1 MEEKDEVV
9 EVKPQENET
18 TKVEEK
24 VENTQP
30 VNTESKIDKQVIN
43 RYIGIDKNLKAVNST
58 TIFLLVFMALR
69 LVMSLISVGDIG
81 TLLKLNNSSAT
92 VLAILAIVEL
102 VFAIANCVLACVYF
116 TLITR
121 LKKSI
126 EKEEDVTTLFA
137 KCKVWTK
144 VLSIVFTVFF
154 VFEIGVLA
162 YMMSAFEI
170 SGGSSYLSLIWS
182 ALFTFYAWYNLKLLG
197 KLEQDIKASQ
207 NA

>member
-9 EVKPQENET
+9 EVKPQESET
-18 TKVEEK
+18 PKVEEK
-24 VENTQP
+24 VET
-30 VNTESKIDKQVIN
+30 VNTEKQIDKQVIN

-69 LVMSLISVGDIG
+69 LLMGLISVGDIG
-81 TLLKLNNSSAT
+81 TLLKLNNSNPT
-92 VLAILAIVEL
+92 TLAILAIVEL
-102 VFAIANCVLACVYF
+102 VFAVVNCVLTCIYF
-116 TLITR
+116 TFISR
-121 LKKSI
+121 LKNSI
-126 EKEEDVTTLFA
+126 KKDEDVTTLFA

-154 VFEIGVLA
+154 AFEIGVLA
-162 YMMSAFEI
+162 FMMTAFEI
-170 SGGSSYLSLIWS
+170 SGGTSYLSLVWS

>member
-9 EVKPQENET
+9 EVKAQESET
-18 TKVEEK
+18 PKVEEK
-24 VENTQP
+24 VET
-30 VNTESKIDKQVIN
+30 VNTEKQIDKQVIN
-43 RYIGIDKNLKAVNST
+43 RYIGIDKNLKAVYNT

-69 LVMSLISVGDIG
+69 LLMGLISVGDIG
-81 TLLKLNNSSAT
+81 TLLKYNTTETT
-92 VLAILAIVEL
+92 VLGVLSIIEL
-102 VFAIANCVLACVYF
+102 VFAVVNCVLSCIYF
-116 TLITR
+116 TFISR

-126 EKEEDVTTLFA
+126 EKDEDVTTLFA

-144 VLSIVFTVFF
+144 ILSIVFTVFF
-154 VFEIGVLA
+154 AFEIGVLA
-162 YMMSAFEI
+162 YMMTAFEI
-170 SGGSSYLSLIWS
+170 SGGSSYLSLVWS

>member
-9 EVKPQENET
+9 EVKAQESET
-18 TKVEEK
+18 PKVEEK
-24 VENTQP
+24 VET
-30 VNTESKIDKQVIN
+30 VNTEKQIDKQVIN

-69 LVMSLISVGDIG
+69 LLMGLISVGDIG
-81 TLLKLNNSSAT
+81 TLLKYNTTETT
-92 VLAILAIVEL
+92 VLGVLSIIEL
-102 VFAIANCVLACVYF
+102 VFAVVNCVLACIYF
-116 TLITR
+116 TFISR

-126 EKEEDVTTLFA
+126 EKDEDVTTLFA

-144 VLSIVFTVFF
+144 ILSIVFTVFF

-162 YMMSAFEI
+162 FMMSAFEI
-170 SGGSSYLSLIWS
+170 SGGSSYLSLVWS